1 MDLRIRP
8 ARRGALLAHMAF
20 IALLAL
26 GACAPLPSGDAGT
39 AAVATLMSFNIR
51 TSGADDGENGW
62 AYRAEGVARLVA
74 SRDPDIIGFQEA
86 QPDQVA
92 FLAERLPAYAYIA
105 RSRDADPGAGEAIP
119 LFFHAGRWA
128 LDAEEH
134 GTFWL
139 SDTPELPASKSWGNN
154 FPRIVTWARLVH
166 RQSGRALYV
175 YNLHLDHESG
185 NARARSAE
193 LVLRRVTSR
202 HHADP
207 VVVLGDFNA
216 EPGSA
221 VLQTLE
227 GGEPGLRDSY
237 TPKGSGDGTFHAFSG
252 ERNGPRI
259 DYILVAANLEVLDAC
274 VIHEMAGGGAY
285 PSDHFPV
292 QALLRF

>member
-1 MDLRIRP
+1 MNSRDKP
-8 ARRGALLAHMAF
+8 ATGGAVLVQIAL

-26 GACAPLPSGDAGT
+26 AACAPLPSGDTGT

-51 TSGADDGENGW
+51 TSGANDGENGW
-62 AYRAEGVARLVA
+62 AHRAEPIARLLA
-74 SRDPDIIGFQEA
+74 SREPDIIGFQEA

-92 FLAERLPAYAYIA
+92 FLAQHLHGYRHIG

-139 SDTPELPASKSWGNN
+139 SDTPDLPASKSWGNN
-154 FPRIVTWARLVH
+154 LPRIVTWARLVH

-175 YNLHLDHESG
+175 YNLHLDHESEI
-185 NARARSAE
+185 ARARSAE
-193 LVLRRVTSR
+193 LVRGRVTSR
-202 HHADP
+202 RHADP

-221 VLQTLE
+221 VLQTLQA
-227 GGEPGLRDSY
+227 GETGLRDSY
-237 TPKGSGDGTFHAFSG
+237 TPMGSSDGTFHAFSG
-252 ERNGPRI
+252 DRSGPRI
-259 DYILVAANLEVLDAC
+259 DYILVTANVEVLDASIIRD
-274 VIHEMAGGGAY
+274 VADGRY

-292 QALLRF
+292 RATVRF